1 MLTPHENVQSQ
12 LQTDGISARPVPLP
26 LTYDRTTAVRP
37 TPEQQWILQALQ
49 RRGLGSDL
57 LKRILEKLRKDG
69 MGRWRMDGGWMAD
82 GWRGG
87 PRRCRSIWCWS
98 GSCGS
103 SIQAIMTLVGDS
115 RSDIWL
121 DFTGS
126 LALDSADS
134 VPSALRFGKRC
145 SSAVH
150 L

>member
-1 MLTPHENVQSQ
+1 
-12 LQTDGISARPVPLP
+12 
-26 LTYDRTTAVRP
+26 
-37 TPEQQWILQALQ
+37 
-49 RRGLGSDL
+49 
-57 LKRILEKLRKDG
+57 
-69 MGRWRMDGGWMAD
+69 
-82 GWRGG
+82 
-87 PRRCRSIWCWS
+87 
-98 GSCGS
+98 
-103 SIQAIMTLVGDS
+103 MTLVGDS